1 MCPFHHDGRKDKAIF
16 DANAELASFAE
27 TAKRINL
34 STDQFQGLRYAG
46 GLNGIGGKDFDKGI
60 QDFVEKLNDA
70 RHQETDLGKGSRN
83 PVFKTQRLNDGASP
97 VTADRRIGPM
107 PKRRTEN
114 VEDPDNPEW
123 TDAMFARSKPA
134 SALPPEIRS
143 AFPKTLRARRLSK
156 RTTET
161 VMFHLDK
168 EVLDFYRTGEEDWQT
183 RINDA
188 LIEAMRAAKNGS
200 RSSGS

>member
-1 MCPFHHDGRKDKAIF
+1 
-16 DANAELASFAE
+16 
-27 TAKRINL
+27 
-34 STDQFQGLRYAG
+34 
-46 GLNGIGGKDFDKGI
+46 
-60 QDFVEKLNDA
+60 
-70 RHQETDLGKGSRN
+70 
-83 PVFKTQRLNDGASP
+83 
-97 VTADRRIGPM
+97 M